1 MLHGGIGAREEGT
14 GEKVSDVR
22 AMEMVL
28 YSVVEM
34 YRTALECSEVW
45 QWWNRSSLSALE
57 KAYLVDM
64 ARVLGLDETG
74 LEGG

>member
-1 MLHGGIGAREEGT
+1 MLHGRIGAREEGT

-34 YRTALECSEVW
+34 YRTALECSEV
-45 QWWNRSSLSALE
+45 
-57 KAYLVDM
+57 
-64 ARVLGLDETG
+64 
-74 LEGG
+74 

>member
-28 YSVVEM
+28 YSVVEI
-34 YRTALECSEVW
+34 YRTALECSEV
-45 QWWNRSSLSALE
+45 
-57 KAYLVDM
+57 
-64 ARVLGLDETG
+64 
-74 LEGG
+74 